1 MYKQEIKKWVICATF
16 ILVLVFLSAA
26 LCAMSG
32 CAQDYGVLYS
42 LQDVYD
48 AQGIDRD
55 DLLNIAYHNGDIEN
69 NQEALQGF
77 TPKPIGE
84 LDERTAQK
92 IRECLARIFRED
104 YEINAMEDG
113 FKIVKYL
120 GCYNEYFAFRFT
132 DSYFDYPAVDDEP
145 QIQVIDEIQ
154 FLYWHTSQI
163 CLWKEN

>member
-1 MYKQEIKKWVICATF
+1 MKERKMVS
-16 ILVLVFLSAA
+16 ILLSCVLLIGIGQLG

-32 CAQDYGVLYS
+32 CTQDYGVLYP

-92 IRECLARIFRED
+92 IRECLARIIRED
-104 YEINAMEDG
+104 YEINATEDG

-132 DSYFDYPAVDDEP
+132 DMRRRTDLKS
-145 QIQVIDEIQ
+145 
-154 FLYWHTSQI
+154 
-163 CLWKEN
+163 